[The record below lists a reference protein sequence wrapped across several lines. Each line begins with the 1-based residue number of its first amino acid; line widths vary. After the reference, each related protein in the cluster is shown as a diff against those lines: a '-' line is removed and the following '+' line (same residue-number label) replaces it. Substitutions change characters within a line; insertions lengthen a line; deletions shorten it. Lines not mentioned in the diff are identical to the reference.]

1 MQAAQHKRS
10 ESWKHWTADDIF
22 PVWAGFTSF
31 PVCYVKGNASW
42 SQNCMWKSG
51 SLRSRAPLMVS
62 HGRLLDRTCAR
73 SDASPVRSDI
83 RLWSESYLIR
93 SASAFTFQLLI
104 LFSFFG
110 CWGFVFE
117 TALLF
122 TSLCTFI
129 YLFIYF
135 ALWACYSPDSLIS
148 TSSLLSAVLP
158 SAGPASAN
166 EVCVCMF
173 AHVCVCL
180 LIYFFRSSCDALVER
195 TVKISRISLPGWNTK
210 PTGSWNTRA
219 SQVCFMRPWPMVYS
233 QWSSKGLMKYIFA
246 RL

>member
-51 SLRSRAPLMVS
+51 SLQSRAPLMVS

-93 SASAFTFQLLI
+93 SASGFTFQLLI

-117 TALLF
+117 TAFLF
-122 TSLCTFI
+122 YSHHCVHLFI
-129 YLFIYF
+129 YLFI
-135 ALWACYSPDSLIS
+135 
-148 TSSLLSAVLP
+148 LP
-158 SAGPASAN
+158 S
-166 EVCVCMF
+166 E
-173 AHVCVCL
+173 
-180 LIYFFRSSCDALVER
+180 LVIHQ
-195 TVKISRISLPGWNTK
+195 TL
-210 PTGSWNTRA
+210 
-219 SQVCFMRPWPMVYS
+219 
-233 QWSSKGLMKYIFA
+233 
-246 RL
+246 